1 VSARNDVHRKE
12 AYLAL
17 PNFALFRKSNIRNG
31 PGRTPPAPKRLL
43 RDVVAYTIAL
53 VIVWYIARGVSWVE
67 IGNAARHA
75 TLWLFLCVSL
85 AGFLAWFIGETLLYC
100 CLFTLFHGRTR
111 PFELVPTMAAMY
123 FLQIVNSLVASGAL
137 VLFLHR
143 GKRVPWMTAGSTLLF
158 QAYVDVMLLVTLLIF
173 SIVFIPTIA
182 LRPGLYYGVGVVV
195 AGCFVGSFFL
205 VWGRSLS
212 PGNSLRWI
220 YDRPSLVT
228 FRAARPS
235 HFIQLAAIKLLICLA
250 AGLALYGQFVSFHI
264 QIPLVQVL
272 ALSPLVVAIGNS
284 PFSPGGIGTTQVLYT
299 AGFAAFAG
307 KGELFALSLAIS
319 AFNLLIRLP
328 MGLAMG
334 APLTETKK
342 TAGNESVSMAMRR
355 VG

>member
-1 VSARNDVHRKE
+1 MSARNDVHRKE

-111 PFELVPTMAAMY
+111 PFELVPTVAAMY

-143 GKRVPWMTAGSTLLF
+143 RKRVPWMTAGGAALLLLGLRRTS
-158 QAYVDVMLLVTLLIF
+158 MLLVTLLIF
-173 SIVFIPTIA
+173 LIVFIPTIQ
-182 LRPGLYYGVGVVV
+182 RHGQVLYYGVGVVV
-195 AGCFVGSFFL
+195 AGCSRWQLFPGS
-205 VWGRSLS
+205 
-212 PGNSLRWI
+212 
-220 YDRPSLVT
+220 
-228 FRAARPS
+228 
-235 HFIQLAAIKLLICLA
+235 
-250 AGLALYGQFVSFHI
+250 
-264 QIPLVQVL
+264 
-272 ALSPLVVAIGNS
+272 
-284 PFSPGGIGTTQVLYT
+284 
-299 AGFAAFAG
+299 G
-307 KGELFALSLAIS
+307 KVPQSG
-319 AFNLLIRLP
+319 
-328 MGLAMG
+328 
-334 APLTETKK
+334 
-342 TAGNESVSMAMRR
+342 
-355 VG
+355 